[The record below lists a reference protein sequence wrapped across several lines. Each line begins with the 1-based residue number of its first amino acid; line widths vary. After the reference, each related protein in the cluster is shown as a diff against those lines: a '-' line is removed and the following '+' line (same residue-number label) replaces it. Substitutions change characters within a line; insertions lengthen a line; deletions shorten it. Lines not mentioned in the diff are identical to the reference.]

1 MKKEARKKVMLKVIH
16 EDRSKRKNPIW
27 THLCYINSEIYE
39 TFFNTLNISVEEFP
53 SFLTK
58 WTRNDFNI
66 ELDFTKNNDIRILKE
81 LVIDKYKQLYPHM
94 YYNSLVDNHGWLR
107 VWLSE
112 KMGKEIRRYDK
123 TKYKELFGTT

>member
-1 MKKEARKKVMLKVIH
+1 MKKEAKKKVMLKVVH
-16 EDRSKRKNPIW
+16 EDRSKLKNPMW

-39 TFFNTLNISVEEFP
+39 GFFNTLNISVEEFP

-58 WTRNDFNI
+58 WVRDDFNI
-66 ELDFTKNNDIRILKE
+66 DLDFTTTNDIRILKE

-112 KMGKEIRRYDK
+112 KMGKEIKRYDK
-123 TKYKELFGTT
+123 SKYRELFNPA